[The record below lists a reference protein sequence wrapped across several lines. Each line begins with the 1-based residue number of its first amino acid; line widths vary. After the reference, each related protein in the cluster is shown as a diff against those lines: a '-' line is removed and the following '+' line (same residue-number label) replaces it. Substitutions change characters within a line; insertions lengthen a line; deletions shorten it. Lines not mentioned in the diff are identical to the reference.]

1 MPRGGRALNGFAQ
14 RSSEKTA
21 KKRRESDE
29 KAMREAVGK
38 AARKRQKAMREAAK
52 KR

>member
-21 KKRRESDE
+21 KKRRESGE
-29 KAMREAVGK
+29 KSGGK
-38 AARKRQKAMREAAK
+38 SQQSHPNKG
-52 KR
+52 